1 MSFEKGFIMGI
12 LAALGGLL
20 SAAVIKE
27 HHENKRKMNDDALY
41 NLKDAKITGP
51 EKK

>member
-1 MSFEKGFIMGI
+1 VSFVKGFIMGV
-12 LAALGGLL
+12 LAALGGLF
-20 SAAVIKE
+20 SVAVIKE
-27 HHENKRKMNDDALY
+27 HQENKRKMSDDALY

>member
-1 MSFEKGFIMGI
+1 VSFAKGFIMGV

-27 HHENKRKMNDDALY
+27 HQENKRKKSDDALY
-41 NLKDAKITGP
+41 NLKDAKITGS